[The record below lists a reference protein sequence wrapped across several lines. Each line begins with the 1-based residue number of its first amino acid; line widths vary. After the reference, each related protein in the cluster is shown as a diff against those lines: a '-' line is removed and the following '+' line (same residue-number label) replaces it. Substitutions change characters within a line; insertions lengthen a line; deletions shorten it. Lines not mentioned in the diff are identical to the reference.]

1 MKVEA
6 SMSITGLGWIAI
18 NEFAMI
24 SNLPYCLGV
33 KGYREK
39 KTFFRSFASGTFVFD
54 IPEYYYDEFC
64 RIYDSDD
71 FFGSESLPKRI
82 PAEGDFRLQ
91 KLLDDVAYVE
101 ELKKEWLAA
110 SRVVSYTDRSEI
122 YTKYGRFPYKL
133 LHERIFSKIGWLERF
148 FLNLSTISLLKSSLI
163 TSLKMLKMISSESSH
178 RL

>member
-24 SNLPYCLGV
+24 SNLPYCVGV
-33 KGYREK
+33 KEYRAK

-54 IPEYYYDEFC
+54 IPEYYHDEFC
-64 RIYDSDD
+64 RIYNSDND
-71 FFGSESLPKRI
+71 FLVSETLSKRI
-82 PAEGDFRLQ
+82 PTEEEFRLQ
-91 KLLDDVAYVE
+91 KLLDDTAYVK
-101 ELKKEWLAA
+101 ELKKDWLVA

-133 LHERIFSKIGWLERF
+133 LHERIFSKIGWLDRF
-148 FLNLSTISLLKSSLI
+148 FLKLKN
-163 TSLKMLKMISSESSH
+163 
-178 RL
+178 

>member
-6 SMSITGLGWIAI
+6 SMTITGLGWIAI
-18 NEFAMI
+18 NEFATV

-33 KGYREK
+33 KDYHAK

-54 IPEYYYDEFC
+54 IPEYYHDEFC
-64 RIYDSDD
+64 KIYNSDND
-71 FFGSESLPKRI
+71 VFISEILPKQI
-82 PAEGDFRLQ
+82 PTEEEFRLQ

-110 SRVVSYTDRSEI
+110 SKVVSYTNRSEI
-122 YTKYGRFPYKL
+122 FTKYGKFPYKL

-148 FLNLSTISLLKSSLI
+148 FLKLWN
-163 TSLKMLKMISSESSH
+163 
-178 RL
+178 

>member
-6 SMSITGLGWIAI
+6 SMTITGLGWIAI
-18 NEFAMI
+18 NEFATV

-33 KGYREK
+33 KDYHAK

-54 IPEYYYDEFC
+54 IPEYYHDEFC
-64 RIYDSDD
+64 KIYNSDND
-71 FFGSESLPKRI
+71 VFISEILPKQI
-82 PAEGDFRLQ
+82 PTEEEFRLQ

-110 SRVVSYTDRSEI
+110 SKVVSYTNRSEI
-122 YTKYGRFPYKL
+122 FTKYGRFPYKL

-148 FLNLSTISLLKSSLI
+148 FLKLWN
-163 TSLKMLKMISSESSH
+163 
-178 RL
+178 

>member
-24 SNLPYCLGV
+24 SDLPYCLGV
-33 KGYREK
+33 KNYREK

-54 IPEYYYDEFC
+54 IPEYYHDEFC
-64 RIYDSDD
+64 KIYNSDSDV
-71 FFGSESLPKRI
+71 FISEILPKRI
-82 PAEGDFRLQ
+82 PTEEEFRLQ

-101 ELKKEWLAA
+101 KLKKEWLAT
-110 SRVVSYTDRSEI
+110 SRVISYTNRSEI

-148 FLNLSTISLLKSSLI
+148 FLKLKN
-163 TSLKMLKMISSESSH
+163 
-178 RL
+178 